1 MVESFFLLAALTCS
15 RLLSCHDFKA
25 CHYGFYAHKH
35 SKTYIHTHTPS
46 PIFILLLKQQNAMSE
61 AGIPVDLSMVSPSA
75 SLQQDYAEFKQPD
88 ANGDDKIS
96 RREVS

>member
-1 MVESFFLLAALTCS
+1 MREGGVYGIAADVGRHMDLLA
-15 RLLSCHDFKA
+15 
-25 CHYGFYAHKH
+25 
-35 SKTYIHTHTPS
+35 HTRHT
-46 PIFILLLKQQNAMSE
+46 QNAMGE

-88 ANGDDKIS
+88 TNGDDKIS

>member
-1 MVESFFLLAALTCS
+1 
-15 RLLSCHDFKA
+15 
-25 CHYGFYAHKH
+25 
-35 SKTYIHTHTPS
+35 
-46 PIFILLLKQQNAMSE
+46 MSE

-96 RREVS
+96 RREVG